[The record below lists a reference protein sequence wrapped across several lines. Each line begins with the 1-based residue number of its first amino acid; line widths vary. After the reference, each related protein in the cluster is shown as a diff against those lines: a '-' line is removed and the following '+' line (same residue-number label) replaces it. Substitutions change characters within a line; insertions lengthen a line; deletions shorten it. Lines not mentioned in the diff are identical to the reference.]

1 MTDSSFLLVL
11 LASSL
16 LWGAIGVAVA
26 RWKWRSG
33 IYGAVAGA
41 LLGGLGVLILAV
53 WPRGGWSC
61 PSCRQKLHPD
71 ITRCWRCGWETPGV
85 RAAMEAVTKPQLDEA
100 S

>member
-11 LASSL
+11 LVSCI
-16 LWGAIGVAVA
+16 LWGAVGVAVA

-71 ITRCWRCGWETPGV
+71 VMLCWRCGYAIRDLGKQW
-85 RAAMEAVTKPQLDEA
+85 RR
-100 S
+100 

>member
-1 MTDSSFLLVL
+1 MTDSTYLLLLLV
-11 LASSL
+11 SCVF
-16 LWGAIGVAVA
+16 WGAIGVAVA

-61 PSCRQKLHPD
+61 PSCRQRLHPEV
-71 ITRCWRCGWETPGV
+71 TLCWRCGYAIRGYN
-85 RAAMEAVTKPQLDEA
+85 AAATKSQLDEA

>member
-33 IYGAVAGA
+33 VYGAVAGA
-41 LLGGLGVLILAV
+41 LLGGLGVLVLAV

-61 PSCRQKLHPD
+61 PACRQKLHPD
-71 ITRCWRCGWETPGV
+71 AMLCWRCGYETPAY
-85 RAAMEAVTKPQLDEA
+85 RAPLIEI
-100 S
+100 SR